1 MSTCPPSREAPW
13 AGSWLRSVA
22 VTGDALRVAAMTGR
36 WRSGALRSCA
46 PRVRHGAS
54 RCAHN
59 TCTES
64 GGGTT
69 KASEEGSFIFADV
82 SFETSA
88 DYDTYQYQGENV
100 APAINGMMNP
110 ARWGGVDA
118 DGTTDT
124 DIYPSSVF
132 TCDEAETDGFSDAYA
147 PSSKYRG
154 TYVFE
159 AAPGLKS
166 VFLPAPSG
174 RNGWEWMVPGLQ

>member
-1 MSTCPPSREAPW
+1 MEKQIGEVARVTHPDDTSADL
-13 AGSWLRSVA
+13 LRFSLDSIR
-22 VTGDALRVAAMTGR
+22 T
-36 WRSGALRSCA
+36 S
-46 PRVRHGAS
+46 P
-54 RCAHN
+54 

-159 AAPGLKS
+159 APPGLKS

-174 RNGWEWMVPGLQ
+174 RNGWEWMVPAVQ